1 MSTQEKQTLTFRVQS
16 FRRIPNPYLKSE
28 EGEKSAEMYIA
39 ICDVKDIPDNFP
51 METNPREQKMTT
63 AVAKKIKESLLNTS
77 ELDFYLLNRGILL
90 SAKEV
95 SYSNYSNELT
105 ISLKTVKFMVMWTA
119 AIRTR
124 RF

>member
-63 AVAKKIKESLLNTS
+63 AVAKK
-77 ELDFYLLNRGILL
+77 D
-90 SAKEV
+90 
-95 SYSNYSNELT
+95 
-105 ISLKTVKFMVMWTA
+105 
-119 AIRTR
+119 
-124 RF
+124 

>member
-1 MSTQEKQTLTFRVQS
+1 MSTQEKQTLT

-105 ISLKTVKFMVMWTA
+105 ISFEDKFMVMWTA